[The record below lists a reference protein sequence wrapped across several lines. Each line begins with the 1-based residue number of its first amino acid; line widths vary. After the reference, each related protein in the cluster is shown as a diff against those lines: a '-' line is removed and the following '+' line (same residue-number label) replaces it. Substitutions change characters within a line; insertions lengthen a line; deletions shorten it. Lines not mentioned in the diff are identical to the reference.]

1 MQFLLGY
8 AEINIQLV
16 NFEGIVL
23 MISKKVFLQKT
34 FHRFYMGDHSYMQ
47 LMKFEITQIT

>member
-1 MQFLLGY
+1 MLFLSGY
-8 AEINIQLV
+8 EEIYIQLV

-23 MISKKVFLQKT
+23 MISKKKVFLQKT

-47 LMKFEITQIT
+47 LMKFEIT